1 VVVTVAG
8 HDCDGVRGRVLCMK
22 KTMEKER
29 SRMGMGDEKKER
41 GDGR

>member
-8 HDCDGVRGRVLCMK
+8 HDCDGVRGRVLCLEK
-22 KTMEKER
+22 GMEKER
-29 SRMGMGDEKKER
+29 RRMGMGDEKKEM